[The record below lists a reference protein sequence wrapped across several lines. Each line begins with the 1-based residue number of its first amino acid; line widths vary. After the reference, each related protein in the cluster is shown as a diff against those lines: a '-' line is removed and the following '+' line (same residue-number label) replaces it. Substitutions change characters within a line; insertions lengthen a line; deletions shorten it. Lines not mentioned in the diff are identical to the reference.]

1 MKMTTAL
8 RLASR
13 GHSVFPCIPET
24 KAPLIAGG
32 FKNATTDAKIIK
44 NWWHQRQ
51 DALIGVPTGHKFV
64 VIDADLQHSEA
75 VQWYGRANLPLTR
88 THATRSGGR
97 HLLFQADNRVS
108 CSVGKI
114 WRHID
119 TRGIGGY
126 IIWWPAEGL
135 EVQHADV
142 LAEVPEWVIKKLN
155 PPEPVYPVSERPRPL
170 DAESARCKI
179 EGIVRAIASAQE
191 GERNNLLNW
200 GAFRLAELVR
210 QSVISPGDA
219 ASLASSGVRA

>member
-97 HLLFQADNRVS
+97 RPSSRLITVS
-108 CSVGKI
+108 
-114 WRHID
+114 
-119 TRGIGGY
+119 
-126 IIWWPAEGL
+126 AAAL
-135 EVQHADV
+135 ERYGAISIHA
-142 LAEVPEWVIKKLN
+142 A
-155 PPEPVYPVSERPRPL
+155 
-170 DAESARCKI
+170 
-179 EGIVRAIASAQE
+179 
-191 GERNNLLNW
+191 
-200 GAFRLAELVR
+200 
-210 QSVISPGDA
+210 
-219 ASLASSGVRA
+219 